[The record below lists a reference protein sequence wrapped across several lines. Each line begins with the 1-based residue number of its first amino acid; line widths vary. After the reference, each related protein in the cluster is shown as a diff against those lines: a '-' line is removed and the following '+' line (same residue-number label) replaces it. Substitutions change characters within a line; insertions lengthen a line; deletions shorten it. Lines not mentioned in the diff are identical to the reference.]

1 MGASPD
7 AMLVFR
13 QADGKELGRLAVECK
28 APCPFKPK
36 GNNTWTFLP
45 GIAGWQAVPAPYFAQ
60 CQLVMLATN
69 TMQTLLLQ
77 YLPTGT
83 KVFKVDAELESLN
96 GPDATKFR

>member
-1 MGASPD
+1 MDFPAWD
-7 AMLVFR
+7 RWL
-13 QADGKELGRLAVECK
+13 
-28 APCPFKPK
+28 
-36 GNNTWTFLP
+36 
-45 GIAGWQAVPAPYFAQ
+45 AVPAPYFAQ